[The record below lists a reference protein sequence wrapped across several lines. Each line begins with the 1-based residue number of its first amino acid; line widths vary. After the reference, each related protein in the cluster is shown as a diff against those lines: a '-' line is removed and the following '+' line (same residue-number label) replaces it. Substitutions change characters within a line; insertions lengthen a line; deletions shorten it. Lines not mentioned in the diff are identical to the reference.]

1 MKKEM
6 ALICGAGLGAGMMY
20 LLDIDQGKRRRALAR
35 DQAARSARK
44 TREAVAATARDA
56 QNRAQG
62 MAATVRSWVSS
73 PPSMTDDVLIERI
86 RAKLG
91 MLVRHPRSI
100 DVAAHDGTVI
110 LSGPVLADEVDS
122 LVAMVSR
129 VAGVRHVDNRLEI
142 HEEAGNVPG
151 LQGGPA
157 RRPRGDAFELMQANW
172 SPTAR
177 FLTGAAGS
185 VVAMYGASRRTAVG
199 AGLAALGLGFLV
211 RGLFNREFRD
221 LLGGETSGVTTRER
235 RRNPISRD
243 GASSQRGPRAAS
255 RQRVRDVMTPGVEV
269 IHPNATV
276 AEAAEKMR
284 MLNVGVIP
292 VCDGERLVGML
303 TDRDIVVRV
312 IADQRDPKRTTVT
325 EAMTSGVTYCF
336 EDENVQKAARVMVE
350 RQIRRLPVLNRDK
363 RLVGIVSL
371 GDLAVQTE
379 DSQLSGEVLEYV
391 SEPAGPRR

>member
-20 LLDIDQGKRRRALAR
+20 LLDVDQGKRRRALAR

-73 PPSMTDDVLIERI
+73 PPSMTDDVVIERV

-177 FLTGAAGS
+177 FLTGATGS

-235 RRNPISRD
+235 RRNPITLD